1 MIYKTHTNF
10 LTERM
15 QTELRNQ
22 TSIMFDKTARKNG
35 ELILCKGTGNTYI
48 VNVGQ
53 HDKSI
58 I

>member
-1 MIYKTHTNF
+1 
-10 LTERM
+10 M

-58 I
+58 T